1 MSDEIELLKKE
12 HLACRG
18 KLYKLGSF
26 ELIEWDQEALGVS
39 NIVKSK
45 NTGKYFEI
53 YEAVGNVT
61 EFTEVVRVEET
72 KVAVSWLPV

>member
-1 MSDEIELLKKE
+1 MTDEIELLKKE

-18 KLYKLGSF
+18 ELYKLESF
-26 ELIEWDQEALGVS
+26 ELIEWDQEALGAS

-53 YEAVGNVT
+53 YEGAGNAA

-72 KVAVSWLPV
+72 KVVVSWLPV